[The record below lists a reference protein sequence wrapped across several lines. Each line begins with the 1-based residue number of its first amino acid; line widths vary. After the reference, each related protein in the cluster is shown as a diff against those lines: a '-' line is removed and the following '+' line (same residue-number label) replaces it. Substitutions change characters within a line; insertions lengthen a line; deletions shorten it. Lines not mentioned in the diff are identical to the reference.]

1 MRSSVNPTS
10 HGHRTNGHPEA
21 ETWLREAIAGDP
33 FIGRLFERIQQFA
46 ALDGPVLIAGEVGT
60 GRERVARALHS
71 LSRRAAQ
78 PFVVLSCVGGSSA
91 WLEAELLGVDV
102 EGAGEKLGAIEQA
115 GEGTLL
121 LTDIEELP
129 LLLQDAVV
137 GLIRRH
143 EVRRLNADTAKSA
156 PARCLATTSVDLRA
170 RVADGRFRQE
180 LYEALTAHVVA
191 LPPLRE
197 RLDELPVLV
206 QHFLAQHSGSSAT
219 GLSAESLQ
227 LMRTYDWPGNLRELR
242 AVVGQAAVAAGD
254 RQIEASDLPAR
265 FSETAGATAKASLR
279 DVEMRHILRVLDG
292 VRGNQRVA
300 SRILGI
306 SRWSLARRLEKYD
319 LRGRARMSRRRP
331 APGR

>member
-1 MRSSVNPTS
+1 VNHVHHS
-10 HGHRTNGHPEA
+10 NGNPEA

-33 FIGRLFERIQQFA
+33 FIGPLFGHVQEVA
-46 ALDGPVLIAGEVGT
+46 GLDGPVLITGEAGT

-78 PFVVLSCVGGSSA
+78 PFVVLSCVDGSAA
-91 WLEAELLGVDV
+91 WLEAELVGVDV
-102 EGAGEKLGAIEQA
+102 EGHREKLGAIEQA
-115 GEGTLL
+115 GEGALL

-129 LLLQDAVV
+129 LRLQDAVV
-137 GLIRRH
+137 TLIRRH
-143 EVRRLNADTAKSA
+143 EVRRLNGGAVNPAT
-156 PARCLATTSVDLRA
+156 ARCLATTTVDLA
-170 RVADGRFRQE
+170 TRVADGRFRQE
-180 LYEALTAHVVA
+180 LFELLSVHVVA

-197 RLDELPVLV
+197 RLSELPDLAR
-206 QHFLAQHSGSSAT
+206 HFLAQQKSGGSEGFSPEALEVLRHY
-219 GLSAESLQ
+219 G
-227 LMRTYDWPGNLRELR
+227 WPGNLRELR
-242 AVVGQAAVAAGD
+242 TVVGQAALAAGG

-265 FSETAGATAKASLR
+265 FGEAAEVDAQTSLR

-319 LRGRARMSRRRP
+319 LRNRARMARRRP
-331 APGR
+331 SAGH